1 MSDIDQAALLEIL
14 AGKNRA
20 NTAMA
25 ILSNTTDLEEA
36 YVSALEAEGSAL
48 KENETYLD
56 SIQGKID
63 LFNNALQTMWS
74 NTLDSSLIK
83 GFVEF
88 GTTLV
93 KIIDWLGMI
102 PTLLIAIGSYKG
114 IGALFNTFKDSGV
127 TLKSVLTYLNSLTVG
142 FQKNAIAQTAVNAA
156 TLKQDIVNKLLKNT
170 IIQRLAAEQLDGQLK
185 EANLA
190 REVRLVAAKQ
200 ALALAEEL
208 YAEGLIDDIALQAA
222 KNAVDAASVPIT
234 LSQFSATTLLGA
246 AFKGLAV
253 SIWAAVKAIAA
264 FLFTNPIGWMILLV
278 GAIAGGIAAIS
289 GITQSTEELKE
300 ELSDLKTELEDI
312 QAELDSLNAELE
324 TTQSRMAE
332 LLAMDSLSFT
342 EKEELRNLQKQN
354 DELERSVYLL
364 EQQQKRKQKQ
374 TEETFDELM
383 HGVFNDGNATMGVST
398 GFTDAMMLGTYISQ
412 YRGYLQEVE
421 EAAQELESAK
431 QSGDDSDI
439 KRAQK
444 KLEKA
449 QKKADKMEKIAAD
462 TLEEY
467 SDAAE
472 GIDYNLADE
481 QTKEYLDWIYNTE
494 DRFNIYSGDEQAK
507 SIAITRIF
515 NKEDFANASETID
528 TLVEK
533 LKQNP
538 GDATIINQIRQQ
550 CQLAEEDLK
559 AVGLSVDDAVAS
571 FTMFAS
577 DSSFD
582 TVERKLNELSDA
594 SSKFNILL
602 HGATFEVDGVDT
614 GLAGL
619 FDEEGKII
627 QTKLSQIFKDTDE
640 QTRKD
645 ITSVLEGA
653 YDTIKDGLNDDEI
666 AQLTTKLGFKFSRA
680 IMEVQKQE
688 LFNDSI
694 ELFPGLEEEISGII
708 DTFDELVKSVG
719 SVVDALDALDQARA
733 EEAYSGS
740 VSLETL
746 SKLMASTENYAD
758 LIEVDETGA
767 IKLAANAQ
775 EILVQQKIDAI
786 KKNAELALADAEL
799 ALQEAI
805 HAEQTYTQT
814 GPAQEFL
821 RGMTMEV
828 GGAVAFVSSLWNDLI
843 NGNWNGAWDRAVSAR
858 DTSLASSKSSYA
870 AEAAEASAS
879 VVEAQ
884 KRVENAEKMNKIAQ
898 GLTPENV
905 KTRYSSDEASG
916 GAKTTEDAL
925 QKKYEDQIKNLENKQ
940 TYLQNKIDL
949 LEAQNEGVSKSYYE
963 EQINLEQQK
972 LNLYAQELEALKQ
985 LERTDEV
992 AEALWETEHA
1002 IQEST
1007 LRMVEFRK
1015 SIIDLYDE
1023 AFSNIAEAYDNK
1035 DDFFED
1041 QQSYIDKYQQLM
1053 ELQGS
1058 PEAATGYYE
1067 LQRTEE
1073 AQLVNNIAKLE
1084 ALKEARDAAY
1094 ANSDI
1099 KQLSDEQW
1107 VAMEDEIR
1115 AVEAAILDNKI
1126 ALEEYKQEL
1135 KSLYVDAF
1143 NSIRDA
1149 FNFKDEFYTNQ
1160 QDYIEGYADYL
1171 EAIGVD
1177 APREL
1182 YDTLIEIEQK
1192 KRDNAFAD
1200 LQDAR
1205 EGLTYLEAKGF
1216 TAADEEWQDAYNQIV
1231 ALEKKIQDSDIAMAQ
1246 WEQTIRDMDFE
1257 KFERFISRL
1266 DDINSEIEHIQN
1278 LLSDE
1283 DVAFEDGTWTEEGI
1297 TSLGLLY
1304 QQMQLAQQQSKEYA
1318 EEIDELNATYAEGA
1332 MSEQEYY
1339 ERLQELKEGQWDA
1352 IELYED
1358 AKDAIV
1364 DMEEARIDMI
1374 EEGINEEIEAYQE
1387 LIDLKK
1393 KELDAERDLYEFKKN
1408 IKDQTKDIASLERRI
1423 AAMSG
1428 STDASTI
1435 AERTKLEAELRKA
1448 QEGLDDTYYTHA
1460 KDMQSQALDDEATSY
1475 QEAKENYLETLRDAL
1490 DDTAAIIEAKISEFL
1505 LNADVGLEELNGISQ
1520 EHGITLSDALML
1532 PWQNASEISS
1542 AFKLTADENLGS
1554 LINEDGVVTFFNTE
1568 ATRMLQEVFSSAGSA
1583 AQLFNSDVETV
1594 VGNIKT
1600 IVENSTSPLTAD
1612 LALPWEDTAGED
1624 GPIKTFSA
1632 GVEEAIDGVI
1642 NKAKT
1647 NCETIK
1653 TYLSSPF
1660 TAAELAADTFKTNAI
1675 EDLDAVI
1682 LKAKEA
1688 AREIA
1693 NAANTE
1699 TPNYTGSPYIGGGGT
1714 DDASGGKTTL
1724 PQLPGPHTKTP
1735 SEADVKALQTCLNM
1749 LFSSGLT
1756 VDGKLGAKTKA
1767 AIQSA
1772 QKTMYYAG
1780 NETMKSQDGL
1790 YGAATRAAMVSYINK
1805 KIESLKSQG
1814 GSSMIGQA
1822 VQRYNTIKNTLP
1834 KAFYASG
1841 TTGTKQDELAVV
1853 DEIGEELILAAGGNG
1868 RLQYLRKGSG
1878 VIPADLTANLMEW
1891 GKLNPNTDMSSAVQ
1905 GVNVMTSVLNKPETN
1920 LIFEN
1925 LLHIDNCTNEVLPEV
1940 KKIITEQLESFTKK
1954 LNYNLKR
1961 VGSKA

>member
-1 MSDIDQAALLEIL
+1 MAANNSYEEAVALIASANRVVQDPNSVGSALRTISLRLRGTSVKELEDAGEDTTGAITSKSKLRSKVKLLSGVDILTDTGAYKSTYQVLLEISKVWEDMSDIDQAALLEIL

-25 ILSNTTDLEEA
+25 ILSNTKDLEEA
-36 YVSALEAEGSAL
+36 YVSALESEGSAL
-48 KENETYLD
+48 QENEKYLN

-74 NTLDSSLIK
+74 NTLDSSVIK

-88 GTTLV
+88 GTTLI

-114 IGALFNTFKDSGV
+114 IGALFNAFKDSGV

-185 EANLA
+185 EANMV
-190 REVRLVAAKQ
+190 REVRLVALKE
-200 ALALAEEL
+200 ALALAEEQ
-208 YAEGLIDDIALQAA
+208 YAEGLIDDTALQAA

-246 AFKGLAV
+246 AFKGLAL
-253 SIWAAVKAIAA
+253 SIWGAVKAIAA
-264 FLFTNPIGWMILLV
+264 FLITNPVGWMILAV
-278 GAIAGGIAAIS
+278 GAVAGGVAIFNKFYK
-289 GITQSTEELKE
+289 TTEELRE
-300 ELSDLKTELEDI
+300 ELSNLHAELADI
-312 QAELDSLNAELE
+312 QSEFDSLNSELE

-342 EKEELRNLQKQN
+342 EKEELDNLKKTNAELQRKLDLLQLTNKQKTKEVAEKFIETRES
-354 DELERSVYLL
+354 DEGKETGYTASGKKTWLDKIGGGADYKPKGISGVEYYEQQIEQYKKNQAEIERL
-364 EQQQKRKQKQ
+364 EQKILDAGEKGDRLAEYDKGVY
-374 TEETFDELM
+374 ETR
-383 HGVFNDGNATMGVST
+383 N
-398 GFTDAMMLGTYISQ
+398 
-412 YRGYLQEVE
+412 
-421 EAAQELESAK
+421 
-431 QSGDDSDI
+431 
-439 KRAQK
+439 
-444 KLEKA
+444 
-449 QKKADKMEKIAAD
+449 EKIASELVEKFEEWEED
-462 TLEEY
+462 TGELEYFTGDDLE
-467 SDAAE
+467 DWQIE
-472 GIDYNLADE
+472 TN
-481 QTKEYLDWIYNTE
+481 KWLDWIYDTQ
-494 DRFNIYSGDEQAK
+494 DKFAIASGENNAK
-507 SIAITRIF
+507 SNAITRVF
-515 NKEDFANASETID
+515 YKEEFSEASKTID
-528 TLVEK
+528 ALVEK
-533 LKQNP
+533 LKRNP
-538 GDATIINQIRQQ
+538 GDATVINQIRQQ
-550 CQLAEEDLK
+550 CKLAEEDLN
-559 AVGLSVDDAVAS
+559 AVGLSVDDAVDS

-582 TVERKLNELSDA
+582 TVERKLDELGDA
-594 SSKFNILL
+594 SRKFSDLL
-602 HGATFEVDGVDT
+602 RGETFNVDGVDT
-614 GLAGL
+614 GLASL

-653 YDTIKDGLNDDEI
+653 YDAIKDGLNDDEI
-666 AQLTTKLGFKFSRA
+666 NQLITKLGFKFSRT
-680 IMEVQKQE
+680 IMEVQKQG
-688 LFNDSI
+688 LINNNI

-733 EEAYSGS
+733 EEVYSGS

-767 IKLAANAQ
+767 IKLATNAQ

-828 GGAVAFVSSLWNDLI
+828 GGAVAFVSSLWNDLTS
-843 NGNWNGAWDRAVSAR
+843 GNWDGAWDRAVSAR
-858 DTSLASSKSSYA
+858 NTSLASSKSTYA
-870 AEAAEASAS
+870 AKAAEASTNVA
-879 VVEAQ
+879 EAA
-884 KRVENAEKMNKIAQ
+884 KRVEDAEKMNKIAQ
-898 GLTPENV
+898 GLTPDNI

-916 GAKTTEDAL
+916 GTKNAEDAADKKADDALEAL
-925 QKKYEDQIKNLENKQ
+925 QKKYERQIDNLSNKQ
-940 TYLQNKIDL
+940 TYLQNQIDL
-949 LEAQNEGVSKSYYE
+949 LEAQNEAVSKSYYE

-1023 AFSNIAEAYDNK
+1023 AFNGIAEAYDNK
-1035 DDFFED
+1035 DDLLED
-1041 QQSYIDKYQQLM
+1041 RQNYIDKYQQLM

-1067 LQRTEE
+1067 LQRAEE

-1099 KQLSDEQW
+1099 EQLSEEQW

-1135 KSLYVDAF
+1135 KNLYVEAF

-1149 FNFKDEFYTNQ
+1149 FNFKDEFYSNQ
-1160 QDYIEGYADYL
+1160 QSYIEGYADYL

-1177 APREL
+1177 APQEL
-1182 YDTLIEIEQK
+1182 YDALIEIEQK
-1192 KRDNAFAD
+1192 KRENALAD

-1216 TAADEEWQDAYNQIV
+1216 TAADEEWQDAYGQIV

-1246 WEQTIRDMDFE
+1246 WEKTIRDMDFE

-1278 LLSDE
+1278 LLKNE

-1304 QQMQLAQQQSKEYA
+1304 QQMQLAQQKSKEYA
-1318 EEIDELNATYAEGA
+1318 EEIDELNATYAEGT

-1339 ERLQELKEGQWDA
+1339 ERLQELKEGQWGA
-1352 IELYED
+1352 IEAYED
-1358 AKDAIV
+1358 TKDAIV

-1374 EEGINEEIEAYQE
+1374 EQGIEKEIDAYSE

-1393 KELDAERDLYEFKKN
+1393 KELDAERD
-1408 IKDQTKDIASLERRI
+1408 
-1423 AAMSG
+1423 
-1428 STDASTI
+1428 
-1435 AERTKLEAELRKA
+1435 
-1448 QEGLDDTYYTHA
+1448 
-1460 KDMQSQALDDEATSY
+1460 
-1475 QEAKENYLETLRDAL
+1475 
-1490 DDTAAIIEAKISEFL
+1490 
-1505 LNADVGLEELNGISQ
+1505 
-1520 EHGITLSDALML
+1520 
-1532 PWQNASEISS
+1532 
-1542 AFKLTADENLGS
+1542 
-1554 LINEDGVVTFFNTE
+1554 
-1568 ATRMLQEVFSSAGSA
+1568 
-1583 AQLFNSDVETV
+1583 
-1594 VGNIKT
+1594 
-1600 IVENSTSPLTAD
+1600 
-1612 LALPWEDTAGED
+1612 
-1624 GPIKTFSA
+1624 
-1632 GVEEAIDGVI
+1632 
-1642 NKAKT
+1642 
-1647 NCETIK
+1647 
-1653 TYLSSPF
+1653 
-1660 TAAELAADTFKTNAI
+1660 
-1675 EDLDAVI
+1675 
-1682 LKAKEA
+1682 
-1688 AREIA
+1688 
-1693 NAANTE
+1693 
-1699 TPNYTGSPYIGGGGT
+1699 
-1714 DDASGGKTTL
+1714 
-1724 PQLPGPHTKTP
+1724 
-1735 SEADVKALQTCLNM
+1735 
-1749 LFSSGLT
+1749 
-1756 VDGKLGAKTKA
+1756 
-1767 AIQSA
+1767 
-1772 QKTMYYAG
+1772 
-1780 NETMKSQDGL
+1780 
-1790 YGAATRAAMVSYINK
+1790 
-1805 KIESLKSQG
+1805 
-1814 GSSMIGQA
+1814 
-1822 VQRYNTIKNTLP
+1822 
-1834 KAFYASG
+1834 
-1841 TTGTKQDELAVV
+1841 
-1853 DEIGEELILAAGGNG
+1853 
-1868 RLQYLRKGSG
+1868 
-1878 VIPADLTANLMEW
+1878 
-1891 GKLNPNTDMSSAVQ
+1891 
-1905 GVNVMTSVLNKPETN
+1905 
-1920 LIFEN
+1920 
-1925 LLHIDNCTNEVLPEV
+1925 
-1940 KKIITEQLESFTKK
+1940 
-1954 LNYNLKR
+1954 
-1961 VGSKA
+1961 